1 MPKFLSPSYP
11 SERHHTVQSRLF
23 GRFICETRKGA
34 GLPLEKAARLSGMQA
49 WEWLAVEEGHAP
61 EDINRLRAMADA
73 MEISFDRIAMVALLC
88 RDVWEL

>member
-1 MPKFLSPSYP
+1 MPAFLPPSYP

-49 WEWLAVEEGHAP
+49 WEWLAVEEGYAP
-61 EDINRLRAMADA
+61 EDVNQLRAMADA
-73 MEISFDRIAMVALLC
+73 LEVSFDRIATVAMFC
-88 RDVWEL
+88 REAGDL